1 MLLSTLPWKSC
12 KIKEFIIKKRL
23 LYIKRVLLFQFSLEQ
38 QRHTKEQNYFMIL
51 YGHVVPSR
59 VVNQT
64 ELCCLLT
71 SLRPR
76 VLAAPPRHPGHS
88 DNSPRKHHYLMSLLA
103 LCSVKRTPPPQK
115 KTSKLVLQFYWII
128 SEKEFMMR
136 RTGLPRLQQEPKMFL
151 IIKGRRETER
161 EADRKSFL
169 QTVGFVH

>member
-12 KIKEFIIKKRL
+12 KIKEFIIKQRL
-23 LYIKRVLLFQFSLEQ
+23 LYIKRVLFFQFSLEQ

-103 LCSVKRTPPPQK
+103 LCSVKRTPPPPK
-115 KTSKLVLQFYWII
+115 KNIKACFTVLLDHLRERVYDEENRP
-128 SEKEFMMR
+128 SSPPARAKNVPHHKGKER
-136 RTGLPRLQQEPKMFL
+136 NR
-151 IIKGRRETER
+151 KG
-161 EADRKSFL
+161 S
-169 QTVGFVH
+169 